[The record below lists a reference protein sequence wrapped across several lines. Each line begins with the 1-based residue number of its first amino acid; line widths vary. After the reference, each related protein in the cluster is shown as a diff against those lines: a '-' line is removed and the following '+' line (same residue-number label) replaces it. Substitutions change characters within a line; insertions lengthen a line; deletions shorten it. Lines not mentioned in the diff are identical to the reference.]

1 MKIYELTSGL
11 WFPNPYHAP
20 ENMPMAIGG
29 DLSPDRLIKAY
40 QMGIFP
46 WFNEED
52 PILWW
57 SPNPRMVLYPDQ
69 VKVSKS
75 MKKVIQSERFTLKID
90 SAFDQVIE
98 NCQSA
103 PRKGQEGTW
112 ITEDILNSYKNL
124 HKLGVAHSFETFEK
138 DKLVGGLYGV
148 SLGKCFF
155 GESMFSQVSN
165 ASKFAFIMM
174 ANTLEKNNFEIID
187 CQIHNEHL
195 ASLGAIEVNRS
206 LFLDQLQDGL
216 KKEFVVG
223 KWSHLQMP

>member
-29 DLSPDRLIKAY
+29 DLSPERLIKAY

-69 VKVSKS
+69 LRVSKS
-75 MKKVIQSERFTLKID
+75 MKKVLKSGQFTLKID
-90 SAFDQVIE
+90 NAFNEVIE
-98 NCQSA
+98 CCQSV

-112 ITEDILNSYKNL
+112 ITQDIINSYKNL
-124 HKLGVAHSFETFEK
+124 HELGVAHSFEVYQE
-138 DKLVGGLYGV
+138 DQLVGGLYGV

-155 GESMFSQVSN
+155 GESMFSKVSN
-165 ASKFAFIMM
+165 ASKFAFIKL
-174 ANTLEKNNFEIID
+174 AELLEKSGFDLID
-187 CQIHNEHL
+187 CQVYNEHL
-195 ASLGAIEVNRS
+195 ASLGAVEVDRS
-206 LFLDQLQDGL
+206 MFLDQLQAGL
-216 KKEFVVG
+216 KKEFIIG
-223 KWSHLQMP
+223 SWSELLTD